1 MKVAFFTDTYWPQ
14 VNGISEN
21 IDTLKRELER
31 KGHTVYIVAPK
42 SSGYQDREKNIFRL
56 SGVRIVKNPEQRMII
71 PIPQKDLRSLFRRKF
86 DLVHIHTL
94 GTAGFLGWEV
104 AQLRDI
110 PTVVTYHTLLNRY
123 SHYFMKGLVVRP
135 KVAEVGSKIF
145 CNLSDITIAPTKR
158 VKEELLSYGVKKEI
172 LVVPG
177 GIELS
182 RFKKSKPGF
191 LRNKLGLSEDKKIIL
206 YLGRLGKEKNIG
218 FIIESLKKLLESN
231 DDIYLAIVG
240 DGPERK
246 NLSTLV
252 KKLNLNSKVL
262 FTGFVSRLD
271 VSKVYS
277 DSYIFVFAS
286 TTETQGLTVPE
297 AMATGL
303 PVVVMRDPAFEEI
316 VLDGKTGLLTD
327 TSETDFAEKVLSLI
341 ENEELRKKLGS
352 DGEKFVKENFSSR
365 SQAENVLEAYQRA
378 TVVNSRK
385 RKVRRII
392 KTRIDIT
399 VDFLRINVAFAKF
412 KEAMKILDYES
423 N

>member
-1 MKVAFFTDTYWPQ
+1 M
-14 VNGISEN
+14 
-21 IDTLKRELER
+21 
-31 KGHTVYIVAPK
+31 YIVAPK
-42 SSGYQDREKNIFRL
+42 SSGYQGREKNIFRL

-286 TTETQGLTVPE
+286 NTETQGLTVPE
-297 AMATGL
+297 AMAAGL
-303 PVVVMRDPAFEEI
+303 PVVVVSDPAFEDILFDER
-316 VLDGKTGLLTD
+316 TGLVSD
-327 TSETDFAEKVLSLI
+327 GDESEFVKKVESLLADPG
-341 ENEELRKKLGS
+341 LREKLGLAGK
-352 DGEKFVKENFSSR
+352 DLVEKEFSAG
-365 SQAENVLEAYQRA
+365 SQAKNILSAYKKA
-378 TVVNSRK
+378 TQINAQK
-385 RKVRRII
+385 RKVRRIFI
-392 KTRIDIT
+392 SRIGLIR
-399 VDFLRINVAFAKF
+399 DFLNLNVAFAKF
-412 KEAMKILDYES
+412 KGVMKF
-423 N
+423 